1 MKKQTFQIVLTPELE
16 GGFTVTVPALPG
28 CITYGK
34 TLTEARN
41 MAADAISCYL
51 ASVEKHERSSYSNQ
65 SEILLTTVT
74 V

>member
-1 MKKQTFQIVLTPELE
+1 MKKQTFQIVLTPEPE

-28 CITYGK
+28 CISYGR
-34 TLTEARN
+34 TVAEAQT

-51 ASVEKHERSSYSNQ
+51 ASVKKHERDSYVTSSNV
-65 SEILLTTVT
+65 LLTTVT